1 MLDDDGADNEKK
13 GGELPESLKHLL
25 AQEAAV
31 VMLDYQLYLSVQ
43 GRFE

>member
-1 MLDDDGADNEKK
+1 MPDDDGADKEKK

-31 VMLDYQLYLSVQ
+31 VTLDYQLKLSVQ
-43 GRFE
+43 GLFD